1 MRKPNSI
8 LPIHPAPEAADILS
22 RESLSG
28 YCIRLASNNHL
39 NIEALL
45 AELSAQGARLSHSTS
60 KQRQFRNLDLSP
72 QSLQPLAT
80 VSNQS
85 IEQLF
90 KLSAT
95 SLYETF
101 YGQPNPGST
110 GVQLF
115 FLLPYSQRS
124 FVTIRRYCP
133 LCLTERLLYP
143 LLWQFSEITICTRH
157 GCRLEERCPG
167 CGHTIPLLRT
177 GSVLGRCCHCL
188 KQLTKSHPRWAS
200 TRDVEHQMGL
210 NDDYELLLSGSIH
223 FREGSQTPGS
233 PMSWSTKLHYL
244 RTHNDLSI
252 KEVARHLHISPSTVL
267 AIEKGNQLIT
277 FGILARMIRFYAG
290 SFKKFSDVEVPQG
303 WVPDTT
309 RPSEFVCANPWCL
322 QYRRTTFSVL
332 GRTYFLCRYCSCR
345 FPRRE
350 GTLLYGLPFNT
361 FVDRL
366 SRFVRMLDENLSP
379 STAYDLS
386 ELPRRRRSS
395 LLRRLAACGIDSYS
409 TGSRKLS
416 KRSTPSP
423 STSWSPLFAFQTL
436 GSRRLKK
443 YVQLKNVIARATA
456 TLVGR
461 GLPVTIPAL
470 AAMIKRSPQS
480 LSYLLNHTPISSSL
494 PPKSQKIRS
503 WQFIL
508 HSNDVGAGV
517 IHSPRLRPRTS
528 SRGIAGKKEQT

>member
-95 SLYETF
+95 SLYEAF
-101 YGQPNPGST
+101 YGQPHPGST

-290 SFKKFSDVEVPQG
+290 SFKKFSDVK
-303 WVPDTT
+303 
-309 RPSEFVCANPWCL
+309 
-322 QYRRTTFSVL
+322 YRKGGFQI
-332 GRTYFLCRYCSCR
+332 
-345 FPRRE
+345 PP
-350 GTLLYGLPFNT
+350 GLPSSYVQIRGACNT
-361 FVDRL
+361 AGQLLPCWVGHISCVGIAPAVSHGEKEL
-366 SRFVRMLDENLSP
+366 SSTDFLSTHLSIDYLALSGC
-379 STAYDLS
+379 STRIS
-386 ELPRRRRSS
+386 HH
-395 LLRRLAACGIDSYS
+395 LRRM
-409 TGSRKLS
+409 T
-416 KRSTPSP
+416 
-423 STSWSPLFAFQTL
+423 
-436 GSRRLKK
+436 
-443 YVQLKNVIARATA
+443 
-456 TLVGR
+456 
-461 GLPVTIPAL
+461 
-470 AAMIKRSPQS
+470 S
-480 LSYLLNHTPISSSL
+480 LSF
-494 PPKSQKIRS
+494 Q
-503 WQFIL
+503 
-508 HSNDVGAGV
+508 AGED
-517 IHSPRLRPRTS
+517 HRY
-528 SRGIAGKKEQT
+528 